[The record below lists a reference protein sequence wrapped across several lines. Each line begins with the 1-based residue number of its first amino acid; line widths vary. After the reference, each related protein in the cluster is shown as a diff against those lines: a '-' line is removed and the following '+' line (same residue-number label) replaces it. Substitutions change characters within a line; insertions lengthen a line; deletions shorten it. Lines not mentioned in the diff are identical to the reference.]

1 MKFLADEGVDEP
13 IVDLLRSTGFDIH
26 YVLETN
32 RGADDDKVL
41 QIANEESRV
50 LLTQDKDF
58 GEMVYRL
65 QKTHLGI
72 ILIRLKEQTAAE
84 KAELVNY
91 VLVEYG
97 DKLKKAFTVIQP
109 TSIRIRKQD

>member
-1 MKFLADEGVDEP
+1 MKFLADEGVDKP

-72 ILIRLKEQTAAE
+72 VLIRLKEQTATE

-109 TSIRIRKQD
+109 TSLRIRKQD